1 MPLRSPFLHAFVG
14 FSHVKILNMFSMQ
27 ALKNN
32 PESMPPHMSLS
43 NNYIGNSGRV
53 ALREALED
61 IFEIYEIEMELAL

>member
-1 MPLRSPFLHAFVG
+1 
-14 FSHVKILNMFSMQ
+14 MFSMQ